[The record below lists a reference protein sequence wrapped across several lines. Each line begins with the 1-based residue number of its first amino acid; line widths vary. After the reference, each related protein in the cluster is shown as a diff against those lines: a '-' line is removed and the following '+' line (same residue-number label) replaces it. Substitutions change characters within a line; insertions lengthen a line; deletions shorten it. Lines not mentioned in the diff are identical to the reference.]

1 MKKVYFVLFLLL
13 ALFPFTGL
21 LAQNNNVGIGTT
33 SPNATAVLDVTSSN
47 KGVLVPRLTTA
58 QRTAIVSP
66 AQGLLVYD
74 TDLGCFYYY
83 NTTTSAWVSLCQAG
97 PAGPTGPQG
106 VAGVAGVAGTNGVA
120 GPTGPSGA
128 DGAAGAAGPAGAA
141 GAPGAPG
148 AAGPAGANGAQG
160 AAGAAGANGATGPTG
175 PIGPGGTGSLGPT
188 GPQGATGAAGTQGTA
203 GANGATGPSG
213 TDGANG
219 AAGATGPSGANG
231 TAGAAGATGPSGA
244 NGAAGATGPAG
255 PVGCATANYV
265 VKSTGTSATCS
276 VIYDNGVVGIGTTTP
291 QTSSIGGGNVASF
304 NVVSSAT
311 LAGAGMIETTN
322 KSANGVA
329 QEVNNTSASNAYN
342 TLEGITAY
350 SGTAYAP
357 SGIWG
362 LDLATTGSGYG
373 GSCSTNSTNV
383 NSSGLYA
390 QNAGVASHGPWAGY
404 FAGDVYVTGTVTQAG
419 SDRNIKEDIQ
429 PLGSVL
435 EKLKK
440 INVYS
445 YNFKPELQKDYGFS
459 TEKTVG
465 VIAQELETVFPDLV
479 NQVSIRAKMDGNS
492 KSAEPLKTMQ
502 IKTVDYQSLIPI
514 LLKAV
519 KEQQEQ
525 IDLLNKKIDQL
536 QQK

>member
-1 MKKVYFVLFLLL
+1 MKKVYFVLLL

-33 SPNATAVLDVTSSN
+33 TPNATAVLDVTSSN

-362 LDLATTGSGYG
+362 LDLATTG
-373 GSCSTNSTNV
+373 
-383 NSSGLYA
+383 
-390 QNAGVASHGPWAGY
+390 
-404 FAGDVYVTGTVTQAG
+404 
-419 SDRNIKEDIQ
+419 
-429 PLGSVL
+429 
-435 EKLKK
+435 
-440 INVYS
+440 
-445 YNFKPELQKDYGFS
+445 
-459 TEKTVG
+459 
-465 VIAQELETVFPDLV
+465 
-479 NQVSIRAKMDGNS
+479 
-492 KSAEPLKTMQ
+492 
-502 IKTVDYQSLIPI
+502 
-514 LLKAV
+514 
-519 KEQQEQ
+519 
-525 IDLLNKKIDQL
+525 
-536 QQK
+536 